1 MTRVYCN
8 SLLTMCIY
16 KHVHVFSI
24 TSAVLTTDIDSI
36 QHTIIYLTE
45 MK

>member
-1 MTRVYCN
+1 
-8 SLLTMCIY
+8 MCIY

-45 MK
+45 MKWDELKSAAGI